1 MTKWNCINFTDFTTW
16 FFNIDSHDL
25 PLWRITARYQLSSIN
40 SWISQVQCHTYV
52 TGNWFI
58 IDYVTAWIIGFFLIQ
73 LLKFKKIHWKPCRA
87 QRRPF
92 SQRIIEWIS
101 FIYSGAG
108 IRLPTNYIGEKIMMT
123 SSKGNIIRVTG
134 PLWGESTGQ
143 KRLSKQSRQRWFE
156 TPSGSFWRHC
166 NVYVK

>member
-1 MTKWNCINFTDFTTW
+1 MNKWNCINFTDFTTW

-108 IRLPTNYIGEKIMMT
+108 IRLPTNYIGEK
-123 SSKGNIIRVTG
+123 S
-134 PLWGESTGQ
+134 W
-143 KRLSKQSRQRWFE
+143 
-156 TPSGSFWRHC
+156 WRHQKETLSASLVPYEGNPPVRNGWVNNQDNGDLRRHPAHS
-166 NVYVK
+166 NVTAMYT